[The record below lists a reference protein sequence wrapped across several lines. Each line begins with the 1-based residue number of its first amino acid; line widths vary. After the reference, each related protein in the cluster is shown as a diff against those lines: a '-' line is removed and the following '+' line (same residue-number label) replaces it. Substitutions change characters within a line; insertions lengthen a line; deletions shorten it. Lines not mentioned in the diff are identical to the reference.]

1 VESELQ
7 ETSCIERG
15 GHKTYISANKERGG
29 TSAQGAPESLPKR
42 LLKSSQKSTHILYLY
57 ALVCP
62 FLLDDDADYIFQ
74 KFWQWAPAHVCNLEQ
89 QMPRILIALLIL
101 TSVTAEVPDWASAL
115 PDKSQGFGP
124 TITRREVWDRLAGN
138 PDWNRLIQQAE
149 QLKKTPIPDQPD
161 ELFLDFSET
170 GNRSRWQR
178 VAGKRRSRIRTLTL
192 AECLENKD
200 RFIQPLEK
208 TVRAL
213 CTERTWVMPA
223 HDRSLRNFHGKV
235 KEIDLVSSS
244 LGWELATAT
253 HLLGNKL
260 SPETRKLIL
269 ENVRRR
275 VIDPFI
281 EMVDGK
287 RKAMWWMRGT
297 NNWNAV
303 CHACVTGAA
312 LGLADSKDERTKIV
326 QAAVKNSQRFL
337 QGFTSDGYC
346 SEGVGYWNY
355 GFGHFLLLSE
365 SIYQATDGRFDLL
378 ARADVLQPALYGS
391 RIEIANGVYP
401 AFADCSVRSKP
412 NSRYMKFLSR
422 RFRLGIERY
431 EGLDTKA
438 PSGSLSEIMLLAVSH
453 DGGLQ
458 NRTQPEQSVDL
469 NESKRTYFK
478 DAGVLICRSD
488 ASDGLAVALKG
499 GHNGEHHNHNDVG
512 SFIVVSGRRAVLV
525 DPGAEVYTARTFS
538 GRRYE
543 SKVLNSYGHPVPLIG
558 GKLQRKGRAA
568 TGKVLKAEFTPE
580 QDTFVLDLKSA
591 YGVKTIQRLER
602 TFVYSR
608 VDGTSLKVSDKIEIA
623 EPATFET
630 ALITFG
636 GWRQTSETSL
646 LIYEADAAV
655 NVVVESSGPFEVV
668 PEIIREDVSAPSLPL
683 RLGLRLKQPVKRAE
697 ITLTITPAS
706 PTQSQDGQ
714 LLQNGGFEAEDWSW
728 NVRRDS
734 FSSISD
740 ERFAEGKH
748 SLKITDNE
756 DQRGSNVSSSFI
768 PLAAGQRYKLE
779 GEIFHESGSG
789 VGLYVKFYSKD
800 QKLLNR
806 QLNERGHIASIGT
819 PEAKLNE
826 WLPFSYPFSTPDGT
840 AFIQV
845 WIHSYNAAKV
855 TAFLDK
861 LGIIRA
867 E

>member
-1 VESELQ
+1 L
-7 ETSCIERG
+7 
-15 GHKTYISANKERGG
+15 
-29 TSAQGAPESLPKR
+29 
-42 LLKSSQKSTHILYLY
+42 
-57 ALVCP
+57 
-62 FLLDDDADYIFQ
+62 
-74 KFWQWAPAHVCNLEQ
+74 
-89 QMPRILIALLIL
+89 
-101 TSVTAEVPDWASAL
+101 
-115 PDKSQGFGP
+115 
-124 TITRREVWDRLAGN
+124 
-138 PDWNRLIQQAE
+138 
-149 QLKKTPIPDQPD
+149 
-161 ELFLDFSET
+161 
-170 GNRSRWQR
+170 
-178 VAGKRRSRIRTLTL
+178 
-192 AECLENKD
+192 
-200 RFIQPLEK
+200 
-208 TVRAL
+208 
-213 CTERTWVMPA
+213 
-223 HDRSLRNFHGKV
+223 
-235 KEIDLVSSS
+235 
-244 LGWELATAT
+244 
-253 HLLGNKL
+253 
-260 SPETRKLIL
+260 
-269 ENVRRR
+269 
-275 VIDPFI
+275 
-281 EMVDGK
+281 
-287 RKAMWWMRGT
+287 
-297 NNWNAV
+297 
-303 CHACVTGAA
+303 
-312 LGLADSKDERTKIV
+312 
-326 QAAVKNSQRFL
+326 
-337 QGFTSDGYC
+337 
-346 SEGVGYWNY
+346 
-355 GFGHFLLLSE
+355 
-365 SIYQATDGRFDLL
+365 
-378 ARADVLQPALYGS
+378 
-391 RIEIANGVYP
+391 
-401 AFADCSVRSKP
+401 
-412 NSRYMKFLSR
+412 
-422 RFRLGIERY
+422 
-431 EGLDTKA
+431 
-438 PSGSLSEIMLLAVSH
+438 
-453 DGGLQ
+453 
-458 NRTQPEQSVDL
+458 
-469 NESKRTYFK
+469 
-478 DAGVLICRSD
+478 
-488 ASDGLAVALKG
+488 
-499 GHNGEHHNHNDVG
+499 
-512 SFIVVSGRRAVLV
+512 VSGRRAVLV

-646 LIYEADAAV
+646 
-655 NVVVESSGPFEVV
+655 